1 MNVNKAR
8 LSHVTKITWKAQY
21 HASSSWQSNLPVVN
35 LVSNYLQVTILKGT
49 PGAENSNLH
58 SQTELKVGRRR
69 P

>member
-1 MNVNKAR
+1 ME
-8 LSHVTKITWKAQY
+8 SAQWNESR
-21 HASSSWQSNLPVVN
+21 ASFRENGQTLCPNHLPVVN
-35 LVSNYLQVTILKGT
+35 LVSNYLQVRILKGT